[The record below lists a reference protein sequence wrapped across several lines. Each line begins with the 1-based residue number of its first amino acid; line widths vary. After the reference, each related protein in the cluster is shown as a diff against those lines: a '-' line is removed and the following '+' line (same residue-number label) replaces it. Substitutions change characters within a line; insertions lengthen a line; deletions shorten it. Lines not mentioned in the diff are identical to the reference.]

1 MGLKVLT
8 LNQRHLMRMGKI
20 TEIRWHGR
28 GGQGAVLASRIL
40 AKACFLEGKWTQAF
54 PFFGAERRG
63 APVMAFSRISDEPI
77 KLRSQIY
84 YPDVLVFLD
93 PMFLSMPKAMEG
105 FKESG
110 ILVVNTERN
119 PEEIRVEK
127 ASKVAT
133 VPATSIAV
141 DLGLAVAGLPIPN
154 TVMVGAVIKATGL
167 ASLNSAKQA
176 IKELIK
182 GSLLQANE
190 RAVEIGYKGTKI
202 LSYS

>member
-1 MGLKVLT
+1 
-8 LNQRHLMRMGKI
+8 MGKI
-20 TEIRWHGR
+20 IEIRWHGR

-84 YPDVLVFLD
+84 SPDVLVFLD
-93 PMFLSMPKAMEG
+93 PMFLSMPSALEG
-105 FKESG
+105 FKEGG
-110 ILVVNTERN
+110 ILVVNTERA
-119 PEEIRVEK
+119 PEEIKMEK
-127 ASKVAT
+127 ASVIAT

-154 TVMVGAVIKATGL
+154 TVMVGATIKATNL
-167 ASLNSAKQA
+167 SSIDNVKQA
-176 IKELIK
+176 IRELIK
-182 GSLLQANE
+182 EPLRQLNE
-190 RAVEIGYKGTKI
+190 KAVELGFKRTKI
-202 LSYS
+202 SYS

>member
-1 MGLKVLT
+1 
-8 LNQRHLMRMGKI
+8 MGKI

>member
-1 MGLKVLT
+1 MV
-8 LNQRHLMRMGKI
+8 KI

-63 APVMAFSRISDEPI
+63 APVMAFSRISDKPI

-84 YPDVLVFLD
+84 SPDVLVFLD
-93 PMFLSMPKAMEG
+93 PLFLSLPKAMEG
-105 FKESG
+105 FKKG
-110 ILVVNTERN
+110 GTLVINTEKD
-119 PEEIRVEK
+119 PEEIK
-127 ASKVAT
+127 IKNASTVAT

-154 TVMVGAVIKATGL
+154 TVMVGAVIKTTGL
-167 ASLNSAKQA
+167 ASLNSVKQA
-176 IKELIK
+176 IRELIK
-182 GSLLQANE
+182 GHLLQVNE
-190 RAVEIGYKGTKI
+190 KAVEIGYNRTKI
-202 LSYS
+202 HTYS

>member
-1 MGLKVLT
+1 MG
-8 LNQRHLMRMGKI
+8 MGKI

-28 GGQGAVLASRIL
+28 GGQGAVLASRML

-63 APVMAFSRISDEPI
+63 APVTAFSRISDEPI

-84 YPDVLVFLD
+84 SPHVLVFLD
-93 PMFLSMPKAMEG
+93 PLFLTMPKAMEG
-105 FKESG
+105 FREGG

-119 PEEIRVEK
+119 PEEIMVEK
-127 ASKVAT
+127 ASKVGT

-154 TVMVGAVIKATGL
+154 TVMVGAVIKATSL

-176 IKELIK
+176 VRELIK
-182 GSLLQANE
+182 GSLLQVNE
-190 RAVEIGYKGTKI
+190 KAIEIGYNRTRI
-202 LSYS
+202 LTYS

>member
-1 MGLKVLT
+1 MS
-8 LNQRHLMRMGKI
+8 MRKI

-63 APVMAFSRISDEPI
+63 APVTAFSRISDEPI

-84 YPDVLVFLD
+84 SPDVLVFLD
-93 PMFLSMPKAMEG
+93 PLFLSIPKAIEG
-105 FKESG
+105 FKEGG

-119 PEEIRVEK
+119 PEDIEVRG

-133 VPATSIAV
+133 VAATSIAV
-141 DLGLAVAGLPIPN
+141 DLGLAVAGLPVPN

-167 ASLNSAKQA
+167 ASLNSVKQA

-182 GSLLQANE
+182 GPLLQVNE
-190 RAVEIGYKGTKI
+190 KAVEMGYERTKI
-202 LSYS
+202 HTYS

>member
-1 MGLKVLT
+1 
-8 LNQRHLMRMGKI
+8 MGKI

-190 RAVEIGYKGTKI
+190 RAVEIGYNRTKI

>member
-1 MGLKVLT
+1 
-8 LNQRHLMRMGKI
+8 MGKI

-84 YPDVLVFLD
+84 SPDVLVFLD
-93 PMFLSMPKAMEG
+93 PLFLSMPKAMEG
-105 FKESG
+105 LKEGG

-119 PEEIRVEK
+119 PEEIRVKK

-182 GSLLQANE
+182 GSLLQVNE
-190 RAVEIGYKGTKI
+190 RAVEIGYNRTKI
-202 LSYS
+202 RIYS